1 MIRLLLNADGQRN
14 GSSPLLFWNSDKRT
28 DMFSVQVPGREIW
41 GRRIQNNSYTLQSHK
56 DPRPSIVVSKVIQI
70 FRQDLLD
77 SKRERKRKR
86 DRNIRNGTIPVAFH
100 VPSTTTSSG
109 FVVVVVVIVA
119 DVVGVNIVF
128 NVGHQEPLPSRWCY
142 PPERRGDLLLHNI
155 FILASRKNLLYK
167 PPIVQN
173 TLRFERS
180 GLQRTTPHCGKSL

>member
-1 MIRLLLNADGQRN
+1 MIRLLLYADGQRN
-14 GSSPLLFWNSDKRT
+14 GSSPLLFWNRT
-28 DMFSVQVPGREIW
+28 NGQTCSLSRFLAEKSGVDASKT
-41 GRRIQNNSYTLQSHK
+41 TLTHCKAIKILGHRSSFLK
-56 DPRPSIVVSKVIQI
+56 SFKY

-109 FVVVVVVIVA
+109 FVVVVVVVA

-142 PPERRGDLLLHNI
+142 PPERRGDLLFHNI
-155 FILASRKNLLYK
+155 IILPSRKSLLYK